1 MSIFYEL
8 SWLWKAC
15 GIALAAAAACV
26 GCAWVAY
33 RAAGRRFSGKAA
45 AVAAAIGLAIGIG
58 IVFAIAGT
66 PMPI

>member
-26 GCAWVAY
+26 GCAWIAY
-33 RAAGRRFSGKAA
+33 RAAGRSGQK
-45 AVAAAIGLAIGIG
+45 
-58 IVFAIAGT
+58 
-66 PMPI
+66 